1 MKDKIRVVH
10 YGISHDHSTSTL
22 ATARKYPDIYEIVGV
37 CEPNDAVREA
47 RGKDK
52 AYDGLPWLT
61 EEELFSRNDIDAV
74 FCEGYELESVAQ
86 AQKCID
92 HGLHVHLDKP
102 GGTDLDAFAKLLHDA
117 KERGLTLQMGYMFR
131 YNPAMQYILR
141 KVREGALGTI
151 TSIDATFCCLHDAEK
166 RSWMGA
172 FPGGNMFFL
181 GCHSID
187 MILLINGLPRS
198 VHAFNRPSGFGS
210 GNALDSAFAVLD
222 YPTGVA
228 TVRANATE
236 SSGYQRRTLRV
247 VGTEGVIEI
256 RPLESPT
263 VVREATRKHAMETGW
278 RDSTDGVFP
287 GFIPGRYDEM
297 MLDFARCVRGENQNP
312 YTYEYELELQRVVL
326 EACK

>member
-1 MKDKIRVVH
+1 MAKKVRVAH

-22 ATARKYPDIYEIVGV
+22 AAALQYPEVYEVVGL
-37 CEPNDAVREA
+37 CEPNDAVRA
-47 RGKDK
+47 SFGKNK
-52 AYDGLPWLT
+52 VYDGIPWMT
-61 EEELFSRNDIDAV
+61 EEEMFARDDIDAV

-102 GGTDLDAFAKLLHDA
+102 GGADLAAFAKLLHDA
-117 KERGLTLQMGYMFR
+117 EAKGLTLQMGYMFR
-131 YNPAMQYILR
+131 YNPAMQYVLR
-141 KVREGALGTI
+141 QVREGKLGTI

-187 MILLINGLPRS
+187 MILLINGLPTQ
-198 VHAFNRPSGFGS
+198 VCAFNRPSGFGS
-210 GNALDSAFAVLD
+210 GSALDSAFAVLD
-222 YPTGVA
+222 YPTGA
-228 TVRANATE
+228 CTVRANATE

-263 VVREATRKHAMETGW
+263 VVRQATRKHSMEVGW
-278 RDSTDGVFP
+278 RDSTDDVFP
-287 GFIPGRYDEM
+287 GFIPGRMDEM
-297 MLDFARCVRGENQNP
+297 MLDFARCVRGEKQNP
-312 YTYEYELELQRVVL
+312 YTYAYELELQRVVL
-326 EACK
+326 EACR

>member
-1 MKDKIRVVH
+1 MTKKIRVAH

-22 ATARKYPDIYEIVGV
+22 ETARQYPDIYEIVGV
-37 CEPNDAVREA
+37 CEPNDAVRAEKGKA
-47 RGKDK
+47 R
-52 AYDGLPWLT
+52 AYDGIPWLT
-61 EEELFSRNDIDAV
+61 EDELLSRDDIDAV

-92 HGLHVHLDKP
+92 RGLHVHLDKP
-102 GGTDLDAFAKLLHDA
+102 GGTDLAAFAKLLHDA
-117 KERGLTLQMGYMFR
+117 EAKGLTLQMGYMFR
-131 YNPAMQYILR
+131 YNPAMQYVLR
-141 KVREGALGTI
+141 RVREGALGTI
-151 TSIDATFCCLHDAEK
+151 TGIDATFCCLHDAQK

-187 MILLINGLPRS
+187 MILQINGSPTS
-198 VHAFNRPSGFGS
+198 VAAFNRPSGFGS
-210 GNALDSAFAVLD
+210 GAALDSAFAVLD
-222 YPTGVA
+222 YPTGVCS
-228 TVRANATE
+228 VRANATE

-247 VGTEGVIEI
+247 TGTEGVIEI

-263 VVREATRKHAMETGW
+263 IVREATRKHSMEVGW
-278 RDSTDGVFP
+278 RDSTDDVFP

-297 MLDFARCVRGENQNP
+297 MLDFARCVRGEKQNP
-312 YTYEYELELQRVVL
+312 YTYAYELEVQRVVL